1 MKRLLLVALGLL
13 SLFTNAQNLENSLL
27 WKISGNGLTQPSYLF
42 GTVHITCDATL
53 DPKVNTALDA
63 TKQLYLELDMD
74 DPNMMKEMMGG
85 MTMKNGVSMTSLLST
100 EDYKLVEDFIKSKT
114 GMPLKMLDSYKPFL
128 VSAMLMPAMLDCKA
142 QSIEQSL
149 IDATKKQN
157 EEIFGLETVQEQL
170 DAFDAIPY
178 KEQMED
184 LLASAKD
191 DMANDKAEYN
201 KMMELYNAQKLNEL
215 MAFMKSSK
223 NKTAS
228 HDDILL
234 INRNKSWIPRIEK
247 IAKEKPTF
255 FGVGAGHLAGENG
268 VIMLLRKKGY
278 KVEAVK

>member
-1 MKRLLLVALGLL
+1 MKRLLLIAFGFI
-13 SLFTNAQNLENSLL
+13 SLYTNAQNLENSLL
-27 WKISGNGLTQPSYLF
+27 WKISGNGLSQPSYLF

-53 DPKVNTALDA
+53 STKVNTALDA

-85 MTMKNGVSMTSLLST
+85 MAMKDGATMTSLLSS

-170 DAFDAIPY
+170 DVFDAIPY

-191 DMANDKAEYN
+191 NMANDRAEYK

-228 HDDILL
+228 HDDVLL
-234 INRNKSWIPRIEK
+234 INRNKNWIPRIEK
-247 IAKEKPTF
+247 IAKEKPTL
-255 FGVGAGHLAGENG
+255 FGVGAGHLGGENG

>member
-1 MKRLLLVALGLL
+1 MKRLLIVTFGFI
-13 SLFTNAQNLENSLL
+13 SLFVNAQNPDNSLL
-27 WKISGNGLTQPSYLF
+27 WKISGNGLSEPSYLF

-53 DPKVNTALDA
+53 SPKVNAALDA
-63 TKQLYLELDMD
+63 TRQLYLELDMD

-85 MTMKNGVSMTSLLST
+85 MTMKDGVTMTSLLST

-149 IDATKKQN
+149 IDASKKQN

-170 DAFDAIPY
+170 DVFDAIPY

-191 DMANDKAEYN
+191 DMANDRAEYN

-228 HDDILL
+228 HDDVLL
-234 INRNKSWIPRIEK
+234 INRNKNWIPRIEK
-247 IAKEKPTF
+247 IAKEKPTL
-255 FGVGAGHLAGENG
+255 FGVGAGHLGGENG

>member
-1 MKRLLLVALGLL
+1 MKRLLLVAFGFV
-13 SLFTNAQNLENSLL
+13 SLYTNAQNLENSLL
-27 WKISGNGLTQPSYLF
+27 WKISGNGLSQPSYLF

-53 DPKVNTALDA
+53 STKVNTALDA
-63 TKQLYLELDMD
+63 TRQLYLELDMD

-85 MTMKNGVSMTSLLST
+85 MAMKDGATMTSLLSS

-170 DAFDAIPY
+170 DVFDAIPY

-191 DMANDKAEYN
+191 NMANDRAEYK

-228 HDDILL
+228 HDDVLL
-234 INRNKSWIPRIEK
+234 INRNKNWIPRIEK
-247 IAKEKPTF
+247 IAKEKPTL
-255 FGVGAGHLAGENG
+255 FGVGAGHLGGENG

>member
-1 MKRLLLVALGLL
+1 MKRLLLVAFGFI
-13 SLFTNAQNLENSLL
+13 SLYTNAQNLENSLL
-27 WKISGNGLTQPSYLF
+27 WKISGNGLSQPSYLF

-53 DPKVNTALDA
+53 STKVNTALDA

-85 MTMKNGVSMTSLLST
+85 MAMKDGATMTSLLSS

-170 DAFDAIPY
+170 DVFDAIPY

-191 DMANDKAEYN
+191 NMANDRAEYK

-228 HDDILL
+228 HDDVLL
-234 INRNKSWIPRIEK
+234 INRNKNWIPRIEK
-247 IAKEKPTF
+247 IAKEKPTL
-255 FGVGAGHLAGENG
+255 FGVGAGHLGGENG

>member
-1 MKRLLLVALGLL
+1 MKRLLLVAFGFI
-13 SLFTNAQNLENSLL
+13 SLYTNAQNLENSLL
-27 WKISGNGLTQPSYLF
+27 WKISGNGLSQPSYLF

-53 DPKVNTALDA
+53 STKVNTALDA

-85 MTMKNGVSMTSLLST
+85 MAMKDGATMTSLLST

-149 IDATKKQN
+149 IDASKKQN

-170 DAFDAIPY
+170 DVFDAIPY

-191 DMANDKAEYN
+191 DMANDRAEYN

-228 HDDILL
+228 HDDVLL
-234 INRNKSWIPRIEK
+234 INRNKNWIPRIEK
-247 IAKEKPTF
+247 IAKEKPTL
-255 FGVGAGHLAGENG
+255 FGVGAGHLGGENG

>member
-1 MKRLLLVALGLL
+1 MKRLLLAALGLL

-27 WKISGNGLTQPSYLF
+27 WKISGNGLSQPSYLF

-53 DPKVNTALDA
+53 APKVNTALDA

-201 KMMELYNAQKLNEL
+201 KMIELYNAQKLNEL

-228 HDDILL
+228 HDDVLL

-255 FGVGAGHLAGENG
+255 FGVGAGHLSGENG

>member
-1 MKRLLLVALGLL
+1 MKRLLLAALGLL

-27 WKISGNGLTQPSYLF
+27 WKISGNGLNQPSYLF

-53 DPKVNTALDA
+53 SPKVNAALDA

-74 DPNMMKEMMGG
+74 DPNMMGQMMGG
-85 MTMKNGVSMTSLLST
+85 MTMKNGVTMTSLLSQ
-100 EDYKLVEDFIKSKT
+100 EDYKIVEDFIKANT
-114 GMPLKMLDSYKPFL
+114 GMPLKMMDKYKPFL
-128 VSAMLMPAMLDCKA
+128 VSAMLIPSMLDCKA
-142 QSIEQSL
+142 QSVEQSL
-149 IDATKKQN
+149 IDATKNQN
-157 EEIFGLETVQEQL
+157 EEIFGLESVQEQL

-184 LLASAKD
+184 LIASAKD
-191 DMANDKAEYN
+191 NMANDKAEYA

-215 MAFMKSSK
+215 MEFMKASK

-228 HDDILL
+228 HDDVLL
-234 INRNKSWIPRIEK
+234 INRNKNWIPRIEK

-255 FGVGAGHLAGENG
+255 FGVGAGHLGGENG